1 MLHSKQTTYN
11 FYDYFIIS
19 IIASTII
26 GIAQMGLISH
36 TFVAGLLCLPL
47 ALLEVASSFK
57 AGKIR
62 PISIWFINR
71 TSSHRSFIHLWSR
84 RFNV

>member
-1 MLHSKQTTYN
+1 MLHSKHTTYN

-26 GIAQMGLISH
+26 GTAQMGLISH

-57 AGKIR
+57 TGKIR
-62 PISIWFINR
+62 PIVLFMMIWILYALISIVWAP
-71 TSSHRSFIHLWSR
+71 
-84 RFNV
+84 